1 MVHPY
6 FTRKL
11 FIRPSKSILT
21 KIFGT
26 VQKVIYESH
35 IWYMKVIYDISNFH
49 FSLSS
54 LKGSIIFKDGNQL
67 FLLLPSNGR
76 TVVMLSESIWR
87 HNRVIYAPS
96 LQTSWTEKS
105 LEQTCKNTVP
115 RFWPHN
121 RQLELVET
129 FSWDNSDNL
138 LISFKTWRKK
148 ASWQTILFFIEI
160 FVSQLMIFYLTW
172 IISPVSHP
180 LIRIDTHPIVPI
192 ILPFWC

>member
-1 MVHPY
+1 
-6 FTRKL
+6 
-11 FIRPSKSILT
+11 
-21 KIFGT
+21 
-26 VQKVIYESH
+26 
-35 IWYMKVIYDISNFH
+35 MKVIYDISNFH

-138 LISFKTWRKK
+138 LINFKTWNKELQGK
-148 ASWQTILFFIEI
+148 PFCFSLKFCFLAYDMIYLILHEL
-160 FVSQLMIFYLTW
+160 SLL
-172 IISPVSHP
+172 SPNP
-180 LIRIDTHPIVPI
+180 LLGL
-192 ILPFWC
+192 ILIQSSR